1 MSFRNRSCEWALI
14 LSGIA
19 TRCTSASV
27 DLIEEEEM
35 PLMDTS
41 IPMDTSL
48 ASFTNSLQREM
59 DEEVNHKK
67 KVRTAIQKQCIKL
80 DKGVTM

>member
-1 MSFRNRSCEWALI
+1 MSFRNRSCESALI

-19 TRCTSASV
+19 TRCTSAPV

-35 PLMDTS
+35 PFMDTS

-48 ASFTNSLQREM
+48 ASFTSSLQREM

-67 KVRTAIQKQCIKL
+67 KVCTAVQK
-80 DKGVTM
+80 TMHKIW